1 MTTNKNIGI
10 LDPSGLELNP
20 LNSKE
25 YSLKYKELSKLWSKY
40 PAYEN
45 AIDTINLIKSK
56 QVLLITSGTGS
67 GKTVLIPKF
76 TLHSFNYEGHILV
89 SLPKQLV
96 AQSAA
101 EFAALTMDIELG
113 NQIGYKYK
121 GSDTK
126 YVGKNP
132 NLLYCTDG
140 TIVAKLLSD
149 PLLNGIDA
157 VIIDEAHERKVQ
169 IDFMLYLLKNVVKNR
184 PEFKLIIMSATV
196 NSEIFKSYYAEF
208 NFGELDIGSKTNFK
222 IESIFV
228 KETVSTEK
236 YVEEGT
242 AIIETLLKKKESGKI
257 SDILFFVTSVNETID
272 ICKKLR
278 LIYKDIEFIEVYSGI
293 SSETQEK
300 ISKKTTET
308 QRVLVSTNVAESS
321 LTVDGIKYVIDS
333 GYELL
338 SYYNPE
344 KRGRVLEKGL
354 ITLAQAKQRMGR
366 AGRTAPGICYHLY
379 SKDDFYN
386 KMKKYPEPSIRTS
399 NIENEILKLMSL
411 EKVQTVENILSI
423 LTQMIEPPREI
434 YIKTALKTLYDLDL
448 ITKDK
453 INNLG
458 MFCAESQLEPSQAL
472 SVYCAY
478 NLYCADDVILILLV
492 IEIIKNNLNELFFTP
507 TDMLKSKQDNPEIY
521 KVEYDK
527 LNKRFNEKREKLVHK
542 YGDHL
547 TILKIYNKYD
557 KLKTEDDK
565 IDFCREYFLKY
576 KILSKIEDTFKRVK
590 YRIKG
595 ITKKFFESS
604 DSDEFEIKNIENIK
618 DMESDY
624 KILFSIIYGYKLNK
638 GFYSNKSY
646 RTLYTDRVTI
656 SKDSTLYN
664 CECNIIYTELF
675 ISGKNENLNICSKIP
690 SKLKDLI

>member
-25 YSLKYKELSKLWSKY
+25 YSTKYKELSNLWSKY

-45 AIDTINLIKSK
+45 AISTINLIKSK
-56 QVLLITSGTGS
+56 QVLLVTSGTGS

-76 TLHSFNYEGHILV
+76 TLHTFNYEGHILV

-101 EFAALTMDIELG
+101 EFAALTMDVELG

-126 YVGKNP
+126 YVGQNP

-149 PLLNGIDA
+149 PLLNGIDS

-169 IDFMLYLLKNVVKNR
+169 IDFMLYLLKNVVINR

-196 NSEIFKSYYAEF
+196 NSEIFKSYFAEF

-228 KETVSTEK
+228 KETISSEK

-242 AIIETLLKKKESGKI
+242 KIVETLLKKKEKGKI
-257 SDILFFVTSVNETID
+257 SDILFFVTSVNETLD
-272 ICKKLR
+272 VCKKLR
-278 LIYKDIEFIEVYSGI
+278 LTYTDIEFIEVYSGI

-300 ISKKTTET
+300 IGKKTTET

-344 KRGRVLEKGL
+344 KRGKVLEKGL

-379 SKDDFYN
+379 SKDDFEN
-386 KMKKYPEPSIRTS
+386 IMKKYPEPSIRTS
-399 NIENEILKLMSL
+399 DITNEILKLMSL
-411 EKVQTVENILSI
+411 EKVQSVENILSI
-423 LTQMIEPPREI
+423 LTQMIEPPREK
-434 YIKTALKTLYDLDL
+434 YIKVGLKTLYDLDL
-448 ITKDK
+448 ISKDK

-472 SVYCAY
+472 SIYCAY
-478 NLYCADDVILILLV
+478 NLYCVNDIILILLA
-492 IEIIKNNLNELFFTP
+492 IEIIKNNMNELFFSP
-507 TDMLKSKQDNPEIY
+507 ADMLKNKQNNREVY
-521 KVEYDK
+521 KAEYER
-527 LNKRFNEKREKLVHK
+527 LNKKFNEKREKLIHK

-547 TILKIYNKYD
+547 TILKIYNRYE
-557 KLKTEDDK
+557 KLKTENDK
-565 IDFCREYFLKY
+565 IDFCREHFLKY
-576 KILSKIEDTFKRVK
+576 KTLSKIEDTFERVK

-595 ITKKFFESS
+595 IAKKFIESS
-604 DSDEFEIKNIENIK
+604 ESDEFKIKNIESVK
-618 DMESDY
+618 DMDTDY
-624 KILFSIIYGYKLNK
+624 KILFSIMYGYKLNK
-638 GFYSNKSY
+638 AFYSNKSY
-646 RTLYTDRVTI
+646 RTLYADRVNI
-656 SKDSTLYN
+656 SKDSALYN
-664 CECNIIYTELF
+664 CECNIFYTELF
-675 ISGKNENLNICSKIP
+675 ISGKNENLNICSRIP
-690 SKLKDLI
+690 NKLIDLI